1 MAQKLSALPV
11 GALIKDANTMY
22 NGKPI
27 VFKVMEHGHAGDPT
41 GSTALV
47 TSNIITLKC
56 FDAKESSN
64 SNSDRKQYGNNR
76 YAHSNLRQWLNS
88 DKTSWYTA
96 QHSADASPT
105 NANVYDNYNE
115 YNAEAGFLTNFSD
128 EFRNALLT
136 TTKRVAKNT
145 VTDGGSYED
154 VEDKIFL
161 LSNTEVGLANENNI
175 VEGSI
180 YSLFNTSSNRIAYP
194 TAEAVSKSEYTN
206 SNLASSKAWYWWLRT
221 PYASYS
227 RSARYVYTDGTL
239 YGNYAYRGDL
249 GVRPACCVPSSIY
262 VSDEADSDGVY
273 TIVSTEYIDIETD
286 TTTLGTI
293 TEKTTVNYTVKGESG
308 GTATRK
314 VKINGTV
321 VETDTISSNGNYEFE
336 LSTRL
341 INQFG
346 EGNHTISIEITDS
359 YLISDTISITYT
371 RPATTI
377 VISGEDSSLGE
388 VWLGVSLAYI
398 INDTSS
404 ENVIAYEYT
413 NGEITKT
420 IPMVELNKEIE
431 FDMSKLVLGHNV
443 IQIKA
448 IDGSGSVSWRE
459 YTVVVLN
466 TKLVFQTN
474 PVLTDEAANNIVVN
488 MIHDTT
494 GEPTVK
500 IEVTNNASAS
510 EPTWEDMTQEWMQN
524 KAYTFQNKPSEDYGV
539 AVRVTLEKNE
549 NTKYVYVNGLG
560 FSYS

>member
-11 GALIKDANTMY
+11 GTLIKDANTMY

-64 SNSDRKQYGNNR
+64 SNSDRQQYGNNR

-88 DKTSWYTA
+88 DKTSWYTT
-96 QHSADASPT
+96 QHSADAAPT
-105 NANVYDNYNE
+105 NANVYSNYNE
-115 YNAEAGFLTNFSD
+115 YDAEAGFLTNFSD

-221 PYASYS
+221 PYAGNSHN
-227 RSARYVYTDGTL
+227 ARIVYTDGTL
-239 YGNYAYRGDL
+239 NYSDAYNGNS
-249 GVRPACCVPSSIY
+249 GVRPACCIPSSIY
-262 VSDEADSDGVY
+262 VSDEAGSDGAY
-273 TIVSTEYIDIETD
+273 TIIWNPQVTVESNE
-286 TTTLGTI
+286 LGTI
-293 TEKTTVNYTVKGESG
+293 TGKQTINYVVTDLTGEKVGVVIKLDNNIVETIEDVITNEQIQFELTVKMFNECNV
-308 GTATRK
+308 GT
-314 VKINGTV
+314 
-321 VETDTISSNGNYEFE
+321 
-336 LSTRL
+336 
-341 INQFG
+341 
-346 EGNHTISIEITDS
+346 HTINIKATDS
-359 YLISDTISITYT
+359 LGGIASQNIIFTKNSSTII
-371 RPATTI
+371 
-377 VISGEDSSLGE
+377 ISGEDEDLGE
-388 VWLGVSLAYI
+388 IWQGLELTYN
-398 INDTSS
+398 INDNSS
-404 ENVIAYEYT
+404 ETVIAYEYT
-413 NGEITKT
+413 NDVLTNTITDVT
-420 IPMVELNKEIE
+420 LNENMM
-431 FDMSKLVLGHNV
+431 FDTSQLVLGKNV
-443 IQIKA
+443 LHIKA
-448 IDGSGSVSWRE
+448 INGSGSVSWRE
-459 YTVVVLN
+459 YTVYVLDS
-466 TKLVFQTN
+466 KLVFQTN
-474 PVLTDEAANNIVVN
+474 SIPTDEAANNIVVN

-510 EPTWEDMTQEWMQN
+510 EPTWEDMTQEWEQN
-524 KAYTFQNKPSEDYGV
+524 KAYTFINKPIADYGV

>member
-11 GALIKDANTMY
+11 GALVKDANTIY

-47 TSNIITLKC
+47 TNNIITLKC

-64 SNSDRKQYGNNR
+64 SNSDRQQYGNNR

-96 QHSADASPT
+96 QHSADAAPT
-105 NANVYDNYNE
+105 NANVYNNYNE
-115 YNAEAGFLTNFSD
+115 YDAEAGFLTNFSD

-221 PYASYS
+221 PRASHS
-227 RSARYVYTDGTL
+227 CNARGVNTDGTL
-239 YGNYAYRGDL
+239 GGSNAYYGTN
-249 GVRPACCVPSSIY
+249 GVRPACCIPSSIY
-262 VSDEADSDGVY
+262 VSDEAGSDGAY
-273 TIVSTEYIDIETD
+273 TIIWNPQVTVESNE
-286 TTTLGTI
+286 LGTI
-293 TEKTTVNYTVKGESG
+293 TGKQTINYAVTDLTGEKVGVVIKLDNNIVETIEDVITNEQIQFELTVKMFNECNV
-308 GTATRK
+308 GT
-314 VKINGTV
+314 
-321 VETDTISSNGNYEFE
+321 
-336 LSTRL
+336 
-341 INQFG
+341 
-346 EGNHTISIEITDS
+346 HTINIKATDS
-359 YLISDTISITYT
+359 LGGIASQNIIFTKNSSTII
-371 RPATTI
+371 
-377 VISGEDSSLGE
+377 ISGEDEDLGE
-388 VWLGVSLAYI
+388 IWQGLELTYN
-398 INDTSS
+398 INDNSS
-404 ENVIAYEYT
+404 ETVIAYEYT
-413 NGEITKT
+413 NDVLTNTITDVT
-420 IPMVELNKEIE
+420 LNENMM
-431 FDMSKLVLGHNV
+431 FDTSQLVLGKNV
-443 IQIKA
+443 LHIKA
-448 IDGSGSVSWRE
+448 INGSGSVSWRE
-459 YTVVVLN
+459 YTVYVLDS
-466 TKLVFQTN
+466 KLVFQTN
-474 PVLTDEAANNIVVN
+474 SIPTDEAANNIVVN

-510 EPTWEDMTQEWMQN
+510 EPTWEDMTQEWEQN
-524 KAYTFQNKPSEDYGV
+524 KAYTFINKPIADYGV

>member
-221 PYASYS
+221 PSASNSYF
-227 RSARYVYTDGTL
+227 ARIVYTGGTL
-239 YGNYAYRGDL
+239 NDYNAYIGYS

-388 VWLGVSLAYI
+388 VWQGVSLAYT

-420 IPMVELNKEIE
+420 IPIVELNKEIE

-459 YTVVVLN
+459 YTVDVLN

-474 PVLTDEAANNIVVN
+474 PILTDEAANNIVVN

-500 IEVTNNASAS
+500 IEATNNAVSA
-510 EPTWEDMTQEWMQN
+510 EPVWEDMTQEWEQN
-524 KAYTFQNKPSEDYGV
+524 KAYTFINKPIADYGV
-539 AVRVTLEKNE
+539 AVKVTLEKNE

>member
-11 GALIKDANTMY
+11 GALVKDANTMY

-64 SNSDRKQYGNNR
+64 SNSDRQQYGNNR

-96 QHSADASPT
+96 QHSADAAPT
-105 NANVYDNYNE
+105 NANVYNNYNE
-115 YNAEAGFLTNFSD
+115 YDAEAGFLTNFSD

-221 PYASYS
+221 PYASNSY
-227 RSARYVYTDGTL
+227 SARSVHTYGTL
-239 YGNYAYRGDL
+239 DNLTAYNGHI
-249 GVRPACCVPSSIY
+249 GVRPACCIPSSIY
-262 VSDEADSDGVY
+262 VSDEAGSDGAY
-273 TIVSTEYIDIETD
+273 TIIWNPQVTVESNE
-286 TTTLGTI
+286 LGTI
-293 TEKTTVNYTVKGESG
+293 TGKQTINYAVTDLTGEKVGVVIKLDNNIVETIEDVITNEQIQFELTVKMFNECNV
-308 GTATRK
+308 GT
-314 VKINGTV
+314 
-321 VETDTISSNGNYEFE
+321 
-336 LSTRL
+336 
-341 INQFG
+341 
-346 EGNHTISIEITDS
+346 HTINIKATDS
-359 YLISDTISITYT
+359 LGGIASQNIIFTKNSSTII
-371 RPATTI
+371 
-377 VISGEDSSLGE
+377 ISGEDEDLGE
-388 VWLGVSLAYI
+388 IWQGLELTYN
-398 INDTSS
+398 INDNSS
-404 ENVIAYEYT
+404 ETVIAYEYT
-413 NGEITKT
+413 NDVLTNTITDVT
-420 IPMVELNKEIE
+420 LNENMM
-431 FDMSKLVLGHNV
+431 FDTSQLVLGKNV
-443 IQIKA
+443 LHIKA
-448 IDGSGSVSWRE
+448 INGSGSVSWRE
-459 YTVVVLN
+459 YTVYVLDS
-466 TKLVFQTN
+466 KLVFQTN
-474 PVLTDEAANNIVVN
+474 SIPTDEAANNIVVN

-510 EPTWEDMTQEWMQN
+510 EPTWEDMTQEWEQN
-524 KAYTFQNKPSEDYGV
+524 KAYTFINKPIADYGV

>member
-1 MAQKLSALPV
+1 MAKKLSALPV
-11 GALIKDANTMY
+11 GALVKDANTIY

-64 SNSDRKQYGNNR
+64 SNSDRQQYGNNR

-88 DKTSWYTA
+88 DNTSWYTA
-96 QHSADASPT
+96 QHSADAAPT
-105 NANVYDNYNE
+105 NANVYSNYNE
-115 YNAEAGFLTNFSD
+115 YDAEAGFLTNFSD

-221 PYASYS
+221 PDASSSYI
-227 RSARYVYTDGTL
+227 ARIVNTDGTL
-239 YGNYAYRGDL
+239 NNSSAYSGSI
-249 GVRPACCVPSSIY
+249 GVRPACCIPSSIY
-262 VSDEADSDGVY
+262 VSDEAGSDGAY
-273 TIVSTEYIDIETD
+273 TIIWNPQVTVESNE
-286 TTTLGTI
+286 LGTI
-293 TEKTTVNYTVKGESG
+293 TGKQTINYAVTDLTGEKVGVVIKLDNNIVETIEDVITNEQIQFELTVKMFNECNV
-308 GTATRK
+308 GT
-314 VKINGTV
+314 
-321 VETDTISSNGNYEFE
+321 
-336 LSTRL
+336 
-341 INQFG
+341 
-346 EGNHTISIEITDS
+346 HTINIKATDS
-359 YLISDTISITYT
+359 LGGIASQNIIFTKNSSTII
-371 RPATTI
+371 
-377 VISGEDSSLGE
+377 ISGEDEDLGE
-388 VWLGVSLAYI
+388 IWQGLELTYN
-398 INDTSS
+398 INDNSS
-404 ENVIAYEYT
+404 ETVIAYEYT
-413 NGEITKT
+413 NDVLTNTITDVT
-420 IPMVELNKEIE
+420 LNENMM
-431 FDMSKLVLGHNV
+431 FDTSQLVLGKNV
-443 IQIKA
+443 LHIKA
-448 IDGSGSVSWRE
+448 INGSGSVSWRE
-459 YTVVVLN
+459 YTVYVLDS
-466 TKLVFQTN
+466 KLVFQTN
-474 PVLTDEAANNIVVN
+474 SIPTDEAANNIVVN

-510 EPTWEDMTQEWMQN
+510 EPTWEDMTQEWEQN
-524 KAYTFQNKPSEDYGV
+524 KAYTFINKPIADYGV

>member
-11 GALIKDANTMY
+11 GTLIKDANTMY

-64 SNSDRKQYGNNR
+64 SNSDRQQYGNNR

-88 DKTSWYTA
+88 DKTSWYTT
-96 QHSADASPT
+96 QHSADAAPT
-105 NANVYDNYNE
+105 NANVYSNYNE
-115 YNAEAGFLTNFSD
+115 YDAEAGFLTNFSD

-221 PYASYS
+221 PFASYS
-227 RSARYVYTDGTL
+227 YNARLVNTDGTL
-239 YGNYAYRGDL
+239 NSNTAYSGHI
-249 GVRPACCVPSSIY
+249 GVRPACCIPSSIY
-262 VSDEADSDGVY
+262 VSDEAGSDGAY
-273 TIVSTEYIDIETD
+273 TIIWNPQVTVESNE
-286 TTTLGTI
+286 LGTI
-293 TEKTTVNYTVKGESG
+293 TGKQTINYAVTDLTGEKVGVVIKLDNNIVETIEDVITNEQIQFELTVKMFNECNV
-308 GTATRK
+308 GT
-314 VKINGTV
+314 
-321 VETDTISSNGNYEFE
+321 
-336 LSTRL
+336 
-341 INQFG
+341 
-346 EGNHTISIEITDS
+346 HTINIKATDS
-359 YLISDTISITYT
+359 LGGIASQNIIFTKNSSTII
-371 RPATTI
+371 
-377 VISGEDSSLGE
+377 ISGEDEDLGE
-388 VWLGVSLAYI
+388 IWQGLELTYN
-398 INDTSS
+398 INDNSS
-404 ENVIAYEYT
+404 ETVIAYEYT
-413 NGEITKT
+413 NDVLTNTITDVT
-420 IPMVELNKEIE
+420 LNENMM
-431 FDMSKLVLGHNV
+431 FDTSQLVLGKNV
-443 IQIKA
+443 LHIKA
-448 IDGSGSVSWRE
+448 INGSGSVSWRE
-459 YTVVVLN
+459 YTVYVLDS
-466 TKLVFQTN
+466 KLVFQTN
-474 PVLTDEAANNIVVN
+474 SIPTDEAANNIVVN

-510 EPTWEDMTQEWMQN
+510 EPTWEDMTQEWEQN
-524 KAYTFQNKPSEDYGV
+524 KAYTFINKPIADYGV

>member
-11 GALIKDANTMY
+11 GALIKDANTTY

-27 VFKVMEHGHAGDPT
+27 VFKVMEHGHAGDPM

-47 TSNIITLKC
+47 TNNIITLKC
-56 FDAKESSN
+56 FDALESSN
-64 SNSDRKQYGNNR
+64 SNSDRQKYGNNR

-88 DKTSWYTA
+88 NKTSWYTA
-96 QHSADASPT
+96 QHTKDAAPT
-105 NANVYDNYNE
+105 NANVYSNYNE
-115 YNAEAGFLTNFSD
+115 YDTEVGFLTNFSE
-128 EFRNALLT
+128 EFNNALIA

-221 PYASYS
+221 PIASNS
-227 RSARYVYTDGTL
+227 GNARYVGTDGTL
-239 YGNYAYRGDL
+239 RSNDAYGGTY
-249 GVRPACCVPSSIY
+249 GVRPACCIPSSIY
-262 VSDEADSDGVY
+262 VSDEAGSDGAY
-273 TIVSTEYIDIETD
+273 TIIWNPQVTVESNE
-286 TTTLGTI
+286 LGTI
-293 TEKTTVNYTVKGESG
+293 TGKQTINYVVTDLTGEKVGVVIKLDNNIVETIEDVITNEQIQFELTVKMFNECNV
-308 GTATRK
+308 GT
-314 VKINGTV
+314 
-321 VETDTISSNGNYEFE
+321 
-336 LSTRL
+336 
-341 INQFG
+341 
-346 EGNHTISIEITDS
+346 HTINIKATDS
-359 YLISDTISITYT
+359 LGGIASQNIIFTKNSSTII
-371 RPATTI
+371 
-377 VISGEDSSLGE
+377 ISGEDEDLGE
-388 VWLGVSLAYI
+388 IWQGLELTYN
-398 INDTSS
+398 INDNSS
-404 ENVIAYEYT
+404 ETVIAYEYT
-413 NGEITKT
+413 NDVLTNTITDVT
-420 IPMVELNKEIE
+420 LNENMM
-431 FDMSKLVLGHNV
+431 FDTSQLVLGKNV
-443 IQIKA
+443 LHIKA
-448 IDGSGSVSWRE
+448 INGSGSVSWRE
-459 YTVVVLN
+459 YTVYVLDS
-466 TKLVFQTN
+466 KLVFQTN
-474 PVLTDEAANNIVVN
+474 SIPTDEAANNIVVN
-488 MIHDTT
+488 MIYDTT

>member
-56 FDAKESSN
+56 FDAMESSN
-64 SNSDRKQYGNNR
+64 PNTDRAQYGNNR

-96 QHSADASPT
+96 QHSADAAPT
-105 NANVYDNYNE
+105 NAKVYSNYNE
-115 YNAEAGFLTNFSD
+115 YDAEAGFLTNFSD

-136 TTKRVAKNT
+136 TTKRVVKNT

-175 VEGSI
+175 AEGSI

-194 TAEAVSKSEYTN
+194 TAEAVSKSEYT
-206 SNLASSKAWYWWLRT
+206 SDSLTSSKAWYWWLRT
-221 PYASYS
+221 PGASNS
-227 RSARYVYTDGTL
+227 HNARIVYTDGTL
-239 YGNYAYRGDL
+239 HGNGAYYGDI

-293 TEKTTVNYTVKGESG
+293 TEKTTVNYTVKGKSG
-308 GTATRK
+308 ETATRK

-321 VETDTISSNGNYEFE
+321 VETDTISANGNYEFE

-346 EGNHTISIEITDS
+346 EGNHTISIEVIDS

-371 RPATTI
+371 RPSTTI

-388 VWLGVSLAYI
+388 VWQGVSLAYT

-420 IPMVELNKEIE
+420 IPIVELNKEIE
-431 FDMSKLVLGHNV
+431 FDMSKVVLGHNV

-459 YTVVVLN
+459 YTVDILN

-474 PVLTDEAANNIVVN
+474 PIPTDEAANNIVVN
-488 MIHDTT
+488 MIHDIT

-500 IEVTNNASAS
+500 IEATNNAVSA
-510 EPTWEDMTQEWMQN
+510 EPVWEDMTQEWEQN
-524 KAYTFQNKPSEDYGV
+524 KAYTFQNKPIADHGV

>member
-206 SNLASSKAWYWWLRT
+206 SNLVSSKAWYWWLRT
-221 PYASYS
+221 PYAGSS
-227 RSARYVYTDGTL
+227 LNARNVYADGTL
-239 YGNYAYRGDL
+239 GGNTAYNGNF

-262 VSDEADSDGVY
+262 VSDEAGSDGVY

-321 VETDTISSNGNYEFE
+321 VETDTISANGNYEFE

-341 INQFG
+341 INQYG

-388 VWLGVSLAYI
+388 VWQGVSLAYT

-420 IPMVELNKEIE
+420 IPIVELNKEIE

-459 YTVVVLN
+459 YTVDVLN
-466 TKLVFQTN
+466 SKLVFQTN
-474 PVLTDEAANNIVVN
+474 SIPTDEAANNIVVN
-488 MIHDTT
+488 MIYDTT

-510 EPTWEDMTQEWMQN
+510 EPTWEDMTQEWEQN
-524 KAYTFQNKPSEDYGV
+524 KAYTFQNKPTEDYGV

>member
-1 MAQKLSALPV
+1 MAKKLSALPV
-11 GALIKDANTMY
+11 GALVKDANTIY

-64 SNSDRKQYGNNR
+64 SNSDRQQYGNNR

-88 DKTSWYTA
+88 DNTSWYTA
-96 QHSADASPT
+96 QHSADAAPT
-105 NANVYDNYNE
+105 NANVYSNYNE
-115 YNAEAGFLTNFSD
+115 YDAEAGFLTNFSD

-221 PYASYS
+221 PDASNSYN
-227 RSARYVYTDGTL
+227 ARRVYTDGTL
-239 YGNYAYRGDL
+239 GDSSAYRGSS
-249 GVRPACCVPSSIY
+249 GVRPACCIPSSIY
-262 VSDEADSDGVY
+262 VSDEAGSDGAY
-273 TIVSTEYIDIETD
+273 TIIWNPQVTVESNE
-286 TTTLGTI
+286 LGTI
-293 TEKTTVNYTVKGESG
+293 TGKQTINYAVTDLTGEKVGVVIKLDNNIVETIEDVITNEQIQFELTVKMFNECNV
-308 GTATRK
+308 GT
-314 VKINGTV
+314 
-321 VETDTISSNGNYEFE
+321 
-336 LSTRL
+336 
-341 INQFG
+341 
-346 EGNHTISIEITDS
+346 HTINIKATDS
-359 YLISDTISITYT
+359 LGGIASQNIIFTKNSSTII
-371 RPATTI
+371 
-377 VISGEDSSLGE
+377 ISGEDEDLGE
-388 VWLGVSLAYI
+388 IWQGLELTYN
-398 INDTSS
+398 INDNSS
-404 ENVIAYEYT
+404 ETVIAYEYT
-413 NGEITKT
+413 NDVLTNTITDVT
-420 IPMVELNKEIE
+420 LNENMM
-431 FDMSKLVLGHNV
+431 FDTSQLVLGKNV
-443 IQIKA
+443 LHIKA
-448 IDGSGSVSWRE
+448 INGSGSVSWRE
-459 YTVVVLN
+459 YTVYVLDS
-466 TKLVFQTN
+466 KLVFQTN
-474 PVLTDEAANNIVVN
+474 SIPTDEAANNIVVN

-510 EPTWEDMTQEWMQN
+510 EPTWEDMTQEWEQN
-524 KAYTFQNKPSEDYGV
+524 KAYTFINKPIADYGV

>member
-64 SNSDRKQYGNNR
+64 SNSDRQKYGNNR

-154 VEDKIFL
+154 VEGKIFL

-227 RSARYVYTDGTL
+227 HLARYVGTDGTL
-239 YGNYAYRGDL
+239 YNGNAYLGYL
-249 GVRPACCVPSSIY
+249 GVRPACCIPSSIY
-262 VSDEADSDGVY
+262 VSDEAGSDGVY
-273 TIVSTEYIDIETD
+273 TIIWNPQVTVESNE
-286 TTTLGTI
+286 LGTI
-293 TEKTTVNYTVKGESG
+293 TGKQTINYTVTDLTGE
-308 GTATRK
+308 K
-314 VKINGTV
+314 VGVVIKLDNNT
-321 VETDTISSNGNYEFE
+321 VETIEDVITNEQIQFE
-336 LSTRL
+336 LTVKMF
-341 INQFG
+341 NECNVG
-346 EGNHTISIEITDS
+346 THTINIKATDS
-359 YLISDTISITYT
+359 LGGIASQSITFT
-371 RPATTI
+371 KNSSTI
-377 VISGEDSSLGE
+377 IISGEDEDLGE
-388 VWLGVSLAYI
+388 IWQGLELTYN
-398 INDTSS
+398 INDNSS
-404 ENVIAYEYT
+404 ETVIAYEYT
-413 NGEITKT
+413 NDVLTNTITDVT
-420 IPMVELNKEIE
+420 LNENMM
-431 FDMSKLVLGHNV
+431 FDTSQLVLGKNV
-443 IQIKA
+443 LHIKA
-448 IDGSGSVSWRE
+448 INGSGSVSWRE
-459 YTVVVLN
+459 YTVYVLDS
-466 TKLVFQTN
+466 KLVFQTN
-474 PVLTDEAANNIVVN
+474 PILTDEAANNIVVN

-500 IEVTNNASAS
+500 IEATNNAVSA
-510 EPTWEDMTQEWMQN
+510 EPVWEDMTQEWEQN
-524 KAYTFQNKPSEDYGV
+524 KAHTFINKPIVDFGV

>member
-105 NANVYDNYNE
+105 NANVYENYNE

-206 SNLASSKAWYWWLRT
+206 SNLVSSKAWYWWLRT
-221 PYASYS
+221 PFASYS
-227 RSARYVYTDGTL
+227 YFARFVYADGTL
-239 YGNYAYRGDL
+239 NYSNACTGYF

-262 VSDEADSDGVY
+262 VSDEADSDGAY

-314 VKINGTV
+314 VEINGTV
-321 VETDTISSNGNYEFE
+321 VETDTISANGNYEFE

-341 INQFG
+341 INQYG

-388 VWLGVSLAYI
+388 VWQGVSLAYT

-420 IPMVELNKEIE
+420 IPIVELNKEIE

-459 YTVVVLN
+459 YTVDVLN
-466 TKLVFQTN
+466 SKLVFQTN
-474 PVLTDEAANNIVVN
+474 SIPTDEAANNIVVN
-488 MIHDTT
+488 MIYDTT

-500 IEVTNNASAS
+500 IEATNNAVSA
-510 EPTWEDMTQEWMQN
+510 EPVWEDMTQEWEQN
-524 KAYTFQNKPSEDYGV
+524 KAYTFINKPIADYGV

>member
-1 MAQKLSALPV
+1 M
-11 GALIKDANTMY
+11 
-22 NGKPI
+22 
-27 VFKVMEHGHAGDPT
+27 
-41 GSTALV
+41 
-47 TSNIITLKC
+47 
-56 FDAKESSN
+56 
-64 SNSDRKQYGNNR
+64 
-76 YAHSNLRQWLNS
+76 W
-88 DKTSWYTA
+88 
-96 QHSADASPT
+96 
-105 NANVYDNYNE
+105 
-115 YNAEAGFLTNFSD
+115 
-128 EFRNALLT
+128 
-136 TTKRVAKNT
+136 
-145 VTDGGSYED
+145 
-154 VEDKIFL
+154 
-161 LSNTEVGLANENNI
+161 
-175 VEGSI
+175 
-180 YSLFNTSSNRIAYP
+180 SLFQNGIS
-194 TAEAVSKSEYTN
+194 V
-206 SNLASSKAWYWWLRT
+206 L
-221 PYASYS
+221 
-227 RSARYVYTDGTL
+227 
-239 YGNYAYRGDL
+239 
-249 GVRPACCVPSSIY
+249 
-262 VSDEADSDGVY
+262 
-273 TIVSTEYIDIETD
+273 
-286 TTTLGTI
+286 
-293 TEKTTVNYTVKGESG
+293 
-308 GTATRK
+308 K
-314 VKINGTV
+314 VKINGIV
-321 VETDTISSNGNYEFE
+321 VETDTISANGNYEFE
-336 LSTRL
+336 LSTKL
-341 INQFG
+341 INRFG
-346 EGNHTISIEITDS
+346 EGNHTISIEVTDS
-359 YLISDTISITYT
+359 YSISDTISITYT

>member
-11 GALIKDANTMY
+11 GALIKDANTTY

-27 VFKVMEHGHAGDPT
+27 VFKVMEHGHAGDPM

-47 TSNIITLKC
+47 TNNIITLKC
-56 FDAKESSN
+56 FDALESSN
-64 SNSDRKQYGNNR
+64 SNSDRQKYGNNR

-88 DKTSWYTA
+88 NKTSWYTA
-96 QHSADASPT
+96 QHTKDAAPT
-105 NANVYDNYNE
+105 NANVYSNYNE
-115 YNAEAGFLTNFSD
+115 YDTEVGFLTNFSE
-128 EFRNALLT
+128 EFNNALIA

-206 SNLASSKAWYWWLRT
+206 SNFASSKAWYWWLRT
-221 PYASYS
+221 PYASNS
-227 RSARYVYTDGTL
+227 RGARSVGTDGTL
-239 YGNYAYRGDL
+239 NYYDACNGHL
-249 GVRPACCVPSSIY
+249 GVRPACCIPSSIY
-262 VSDEADSDGVY
+262 VSDEAGSDGAY
-273 TIVSTEYIDIETD
+273 TIIWNPQVTVESNE
-286 TTTLGTI
+286 LGTI
-293 TEKTTVNYTVKGESG
+293 TGKQTINYVVTDLTGEKVGVVIKLDNNIVETIEDVITNEQIQFELTVKMFNECNV
-308 GTATRK
+308 GT
-314 VKINGTV
+314 
-321 VETDTISSNGNYEFE
+321 
-336 LSTRL
+336 
-341 INQFG
+341 
-346 EGNHTISIEITDS
+346 HTINIKATDS
-359 YLISDTISITYT
+359 LGGIASQNIIFTKNSSTII
-371 RPATTI
+371 
-377 VISGEDSSLGE
+377 ISGEDEDLGE
-388 VWLGVSLAYI
+388 IWQGLELTYN
-398 INDTSS
+398 INDNSS
-404 ENVIAYEYT
+404 ETVIAYEYT
-413 NGEITKT
+413 NDVLTNTITDVT
-420 IPMVELNKEIE
+420 LNENMM
-431 FDMSKLVLGHNV
+431 FDTSQLVLGKNV
-443 IQIKA
+443 LHIKA
-448 IDGSGSVSWRE
+448 INGSGSVSWRE
-459 YTVVVLN
+459 YTVYVLDS
-466 TKLVFQTN
+466 KLVFQTN
-474 PVLTDEAANNIVVN
+474 SIPTDEAANNIVVN